1 MNKYLAIPPIPV
13 GKHVTVRLAGLT
25 FDADTIWTTV
35 IACLVIVALGLYLR
49 RNMTSGVP
57 NKVQLVWEMVVG
69 TVSDQVENS
78 LGSKYRHVAPIAVT
92 IFVLVLVC
100 NWIELLP
107 GFWHNTDFL
116 PSPSADVNTTY
127 ALAACVLV
135 LTTAAGIRAKGFGGW
150 IKSFFVKPVFL
161 APIRVLETLV
171 TNPLSLALRLFG
183 NIFAGSIMVAL
194 LLAIP
199 IYGAPLSIP
208 LTVVWKLFDMFIG
221 LLQAFIFALL
231 TILYWQF
238 AVVEEGH

>member
-1 MNKYLAIPPIPV
+1 MTKYLALPPIPV
-13 GKHVTVRLAGLT
+13 GKHVTVTIGGLT
-25 FDADTIWTTV
+25 FDADTIWSTLV
-35 IACLVIVALGLYLR
+35 ACVIVVGLGLYLR
-49 RNMTSGVP
+49 RHATSGVP
-57 NKVQLVWEMVVG
+57 GKMQVLWEWVITVVG
-69 TVSDQVENS
+69 DQVES
-78 LGSKYRHVAPIAVT
+78 GLGRRYRHVAPIAVT
-92 IFVLVLVC
+92 IFFLVLTA

-107 GFWHNTDFL
+107 AFFHNTDYL
-116 PSPSADVNTTY
+116 PSPSADVNLTY
-127 ALAACVLV
+127 ALSVCVLV
-135 LTTAAGIRAKGFGGW
+135 MTTAAGIRAKGFGGW
-150 IKSFFVKPVFL
+150 VKSFFGKPVFL

-238 AVVEEGH
+238 AIAEEH